1 MAERDFARSTF
12 LHADGKLIVM
22 DEDGTIGLASATRQG
37 YKVLAK
43 ALILANR
50 AWTTPTL
57 VGTKLYVRDRKQM
70 MAFELGS

>member
-1 MAERDFARSTF
+1 MKTA
-12 LHADGKLIVM
+12 
-22 DEDGTIGLASATRQG
+22 TIGLASATRQG

-43 ALILANR
+43 ASILTNR

-70 MAFELGS
+70 MAFELGM